1 MAGFGK
7 WLGGGLGWAL
17 GGPMGAVI
25 GFAVG
30 SLFDS
35 GSTPTVVKQQST
47 TESDFKI
54 SLLVLIACIMKADG
68 RVQKSELALVKKFLV
83 SNFGEEGALEALQL
97 LKNILEQPIDEREVA
112 LQIHQHMNYS
122 AKLQLLQFLFDIAL
136 ADSEVHPTEQ
146 AMIERIAAI
155 FGISHADFESLKAPH
170 FKNIDPSWA
179 YKTLE
184 IEPTATD
191 DEVKKAYRRMAMK
204 YHPDKV
210 HDLGEDIKKSA
221 TEKFRSVNEAYESI
235 KKTRNIA

>member
-1 MAGFGK
+1 MFSLVAFAIIGVFVLVVLFSA
-7 WLGGGLGWAL
+7 WLCRT
-17 GGPMGAVI
+17 I
-25 GFAVG
+25 SIAVG
-30 SLFDS
+30 
-35 GSTPTVVKQQST
+35 
-47 TESDFKI
+47 
-54 SLLVLIACIMKADG
+54 AG
-68 RVQKSELALVKKFLV
+68 RVA
-83 SNFGEEGALEALQL
+83 A
-97 LKNILEQPIDEREVA
+97 
-112 LQIHQHMNYS
+112 
-122 AKLQLLQFLFDIAL
+122 
-136 ADSEVHPTEQ
+136 
-146 AMIERIAAI
+146 RIAAI

-210 HDLGEDIKKSA
+210 HELGEDIKKSA